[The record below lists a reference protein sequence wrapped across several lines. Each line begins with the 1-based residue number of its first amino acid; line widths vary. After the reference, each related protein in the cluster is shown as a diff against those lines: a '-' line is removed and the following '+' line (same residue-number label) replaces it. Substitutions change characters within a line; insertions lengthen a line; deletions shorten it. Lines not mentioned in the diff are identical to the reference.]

1 MDEAIQAWLSAVQQT
16 ALRPCTEGLMSVI
29 STDAFQGGFRAI
41 LERATSS
48 PSGSHYTLWKALAKE
63 DNFATWLSIMMS
75 FLFMHGFTNLQWT
88 KLVDVMLE
96 KKRGVWKIHLLCII
110 CILETDFKTVLKIL
124 FTRKLMALA
133 EGTGDL
139 NEE

>member
-1 MDEAIQAWLSAVQQT
+1 
-16 ALRPCTEGLMSVI
+16 
-29 STDAFQGGFRAI
+29 
-41 LERATSS
+41 
-48 PSGSHYTLWKALAKE
+48 
-63 DNFATWLSIMMS
+63 MMS